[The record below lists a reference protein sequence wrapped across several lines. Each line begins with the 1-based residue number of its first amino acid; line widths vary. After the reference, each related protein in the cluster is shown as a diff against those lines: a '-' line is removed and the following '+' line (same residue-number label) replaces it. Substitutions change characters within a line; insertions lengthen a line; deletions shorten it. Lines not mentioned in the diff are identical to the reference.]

1 MNRRGV
7 GVRSAL
13 GLCLVAVAACVGPGA
28 SLSTAPATQ
37 PTKTGTA
44 LESQPAHDM
53 YVNLQIDQVV
63 PAGGSV
69 DVPLA
74 FEGSTLALVAG
85 STHSPGV
92 SAVFAGSALPSYSAN
107 GATLFSQSVDDPID
121 GPLHIANTGPTQAT
135 VTVIVQVDTARY
147 LTITPS
153 ANTVAKGAGVSFD
166 VTLSEA
172 TSGDGATAYLADP
185 NGVKTPI
192 TLTKLGTGHWSGQVS
207 PTVGG
212 ANTIYV
218 QTSGGPLRFE
228 SRDISVITGDV
239 TFASGFTERL
249 VDTDHDG
256 LANKLEL
263 TVTVTATKAGRYD
276 IVAHL
281 VDAAGKSID
290 VAPGDVS
297 LVAGTNQV
305 PITFNGSTIYKS
317 GLSGPYRLVNLT
329 LGDSSVMPA
338 VTVAAAA
345 DLGTTEAYD
354 YHVFQH

>member
-1 MNRRGV
+1 MNLRGV
-7 GVRSAL
+7 GLRSAL
-13 GLCLVAVAACVGPGA
+13 AFCVMAVGACVGPAA
-28 SLSTAPATQ
+28 SPSSRPATQ
-37 PTKTGTA
+37 LTKTGIA

-74 FEGSTLALVAG
+74 FEGSTLALVTG
-85 STHSPGV
+85 STSSPGISV
-92 SAVFAGSALPSYSAN
+92 AYAGAALPSYSAN
-107 GATLFSQSVDDPID
+107 GATAFSKSVEDPID
-121 GPLHIANTGPTQAT
+121 GPLHITNTGATQAT
-135 VTVIVQVDTARY
+135 VTVIVQVDTSRY

-153 ANTVAKGAGVSFD
+153 ANTVAKGAGLSFD

-172 TSGDGATAYLADP
+172 TSADEASAYLADP
-185 NGVKTPI
+185 NGMKTPI

-212 ANTIYV
+212 ANSIYV

-228 SRDISVITGDV
+228 SSEISVITGDV
-239 TFASGFTERL
+239 TFAPGFTERL
-249 VDTDHDG
+249 IDTDHDG
-256 LANKLEL
+256 LANTLEL
-263 TVTVTATKAGRYD
+263 TVTVTTNKAARYD

-281 VDAAGKSID
+281 VDSAGKAID

-305 PITFNGSTIYKS
+305 PIAFDGSTIYKS
-317 GLSGPYRLVNLT
+317 GLSGPYRLVNVT

-338 VTVAAAA
+338 VTVAAAN
-345 DLGTTEAYD
+345 DLGATQAYN
-354 YHVFQH
+354 YQVFQH